1 MAQLTKREY
10 AVFSCARQ
18 FIADQDRSPTRR
30 EIADLLSIAPQTVD
44 GHLRRLAAKK
54 FVALIPR
61 VPRNIKLL
69 RQDYRR
75 QPKLL

>member
-1 MAQLTKREY
+1 MAGLTKREY
-10 AVFSCARQ
+10 AVFSCVRQ
-18 FIADQDRSPTRR
+18 FMSDQDRSPTRR
-30 EIADLLSIAPQTVD
+30 EIADLLNIAAQTVD
-44 GHLRRLAAKK
+44 GHLQRLAMKK
-54 FVALIPR
+54 FVALNPR